1 MTDMTNDRRR
11 ALRRHASTIAAL
23 ALAGAAMTTLAACT
37 REGDAKVADTE
48 LETTVGPENLAFVE
62 LDTIESGPLLSGA
75 LAAEKQATVRAEIGG
90 TVLETF
96 AEEGER
102 VSRGQVLARLD
113 ETNFQDAFLS
123 ARSMLTTAE
132 TNAATAQRE
141 MERMQRLYDAGAI
154 AERDLEQARN
164 GASAATSQLADAK
177 SRFVSAEKA
186 LSDRR
191 VRAPFAG
198 VIAVRQVSAGDIVAP
213 GGPMFDVID
222 PSSMRL
228 EASVPATQLSA
239 LRIGAPVSF
248 TVGGYPG
255 REFVGRIT
263 RVSPVADPATRQ
275 VGIYVSIPT
284 AGQTLVGGL
293 FAEGRVASESRVAP
307 VAPAAALDQRG
318 VTPTAVRIR
327 GGKVER
333 VTVSLGIHDA
343 TSERYEIVEG
353 LSAGDTLL
361 LGAAQGITPGTRVV
375 FATPRDATI
384 GNR

>member
-1 MTDMTNDRRR
+1 MTNTTFDRSR
-11 ALRRHASTIAAL
+11 ALRRNGVTLAAL
-23 ALAGAAMTTLAACT
+23 LLTGVAMSTLAACT

-75 LAAEKQATVRAEIGG
+75 LAAERQATVRAEIGG

-96 AEEGER
+96 VEEGER

-113 ETNFQDAFLS
+113 ATNFQDAFLS
-123 ARSMLTTAE
+123 ARSALTTAE
-132 TNAATAQRE
+132 TNASTAQRE
-141 MERMQRLYDAGAI
+141 LERMQRLHEAGAI

-164 GASAATSQLADAK
+164 GASAAASQLADAK
-177 SRFVSAEKA
+177 ARFVAAEKA
-186 LSDRR
+186 LNDRR
-191 VRAPFAG
+191 VRAPFSG

-275 VGIYVSIPT
+275 VGIYVSIPN

-293 FAEGRVASESRVAP
+293 FAEGRVATERRNALV
-307 VAPAAALDQRG
+307 VPAGALDITG
-318 VTPTAVRIR
+318 VRPFVVRLKA
-327 GGKVER
+327 GKVER
-333 VTVSLGIHDA
+333 VDVELGLRDDE
-343 TSERYEIVEG
+343 SERVEVKSG
-353 LSAGDTLL
+353 LAKGDTLL
-361 LGAAQGITPGTRVV
+361 VGAARGISPGTPVKV
-375 FATPRDATI
+375 SVPSDTPASK
-384 GNR
+384 

>member
-1 MTDMTNDRRR
+1 MTDMTSNRSH
-11 ALRRHASTIAAL
+11 ALRSHASTLAAL
-23 ALAGAAMTTLAACT
+23 AFAGLSLSTLAACT
-37 REGDAKVADTE
+37 RESDAKVADAE
-48 LETTVGPENLAFVE
+48 LQTTVGPENIAFVE

-96 AEEGER
+96 VEEGQR

-123 ARSMLTTAE
+123 ARSALTTAE
-132 TNAATAQRE
+132 TNARTAQRE
-141 MERMQRLYDAGAI
+141 LERMERLHEAGAI

-164 GASAATSQLADAK
+164 AASAATSQLADAK
-177 SRFVSAEKA
+177 ARFVSAEKA
-186 LSDRR
+186 LNDRR
-191 VRAPFAG
+191 VRAPFSG
-198 VIAVRQVSAGDIVAP
+198 VIATRQVSAGDIVAP
-213 GGPMFDVID
+213 GGAMFDVID

-228 EASVPATQLSA
+228 EASVPATQLSS

-248 TVGGYPG
+248 TVGGYPD

-275 VGIYVSIPT
+275 VGIFVSIPNT
-284 AGQTLVGGL
+284 GQTLVGGL
-293 FAEGRVASESRVAP
+293 FAEGRVASESRIAP

-318 VTPTAVRIR
+318 VTPSAVRIR

-333 VTVSLGIHDA
+333 VTVALGIHDA
-343 TSERYEIVEG
+343 TSERYEIIEG

-361 LGAAQGITPGTRVV
+361 LGAAQGITPGTRIV
-375 FATPRDATI
+375 FATPRDQAA